1 LPSSPAPYADAQAN
15 AVFQQQIAGAVEAAV
30 QQVAADTAPYG
41 AVVNRPAQ
49 QEQPAVMVSGV
60 AAFPGCYQL
69 VMHVVV
75 PQRQAIDDQLQELQ
89 QQIQCAAQGVLDTY
103 YVSTDCSLLSTQLQP
118 ALPEL
123 SVATAA
129 PAAVVAAVLAAD
141 NAQAGA
147 ALRLTGAVAAAAA
160 AGVYMHPVAVALPD
174 CSSGSSGTL
183 EGAAVLAASTM
194 NVCIGQQTVAQL
206 LQAGH
211 SSVRVAVTSPLPGA
225 APLMDDTWQLPTSTV
240 AVSEDGAVLLRLQL
254 CSLEGT
260 SANQQRPVVLSIVV
274 LAASTPVDKPI
285 AAPADIPPS
294 GQDNSS
300 SDHPHAAVL
309 AKLPLLVLPPAA
321 AAELQALCT
330 GLTAEQGL
338 SPAAAYQEVLPLLQD
353 LAVVLTHDESSSM
366 HPAGS
371 GQSSQHA
378 LLQPLMAALLACFEQ
393 QGMVHCPELL
403 QGLAAATDA
412 AAPLQLAAVK
422 ISVEQQGSAAATA
435 ETSLIATGA
444 ATGSAT
450 GSGVQTSVVSAE
462 LLMLGRLASLSSHGS
477 GSSGSSGKG
486 SSFSNSNTAVSS
498 KLTGS
503 SSYETM
509 SSSQDAEADLP
520 TAQPHQA
527 RQMALAGTTLE
538 LGFRSLVFGFP
549 AGVEAAY
556 LAYKSEV
563 LRNSDFLS
571 MLSYS
576 AGLFASSLKMACA
589 VMSSSAVQARV
600 TALRAGFLIIHV
612 ITHAL
617 MWAAS
622 TGAVPRLIA
631 LQQWR
636 NTVLVGG
643 VTLAL
648 CMFAGVALSE
658 GMCGTA
664 GVAALQGNK
673 PSAYWVFMVYRHL
686 VQPTRLR
693 IGVLPL
699 LLLAAEFL
707 IVDTVFV
714 RPRLLWLGPNATAL
728 LLVSV
733 QLGIAAALEVSV
745 RRSFLQ
751 SLRQR

>member
-15 AVFQQQIAGAVEAAV
+15 AVFQQQIAGAVEVAV
-30 QQVAADTAPYG
+30 QQVAADAAPCG
-41 AVVNRPAQ
+41 AVDNRPAE

-69 VMHVVV
+69 VMHKVA
-75 PQRQAIDDQLQELQ
+75 PQGQAMGSQLQELQ

-103 YVSTDCSLLSTQLQP
+103 YGSTDCSLLSTQLQL

-123 SVATAA
+123 SVATASCSAA

-160 AGVYMHPVAVALPD
+160 AGVYMQPVAVALPD
-174 CSSGSSGTL
+174 CSSSSSGML
-183 EGAAVLAASTM
+183 EGAAVLAASTI
-194 NVCIGQQTVAQL
+194 NVCIAQPTVVQL

-211 SSVRVAVTSPLPGA
+211 SSVRVVVTSQLPGA
-225 APLMDDTWQLPTSTV
+225 APLMDDTWQLPTSAV
-240 AVSEDGAVLLRLQL
+240 AASEDVTFPLRLQSS
-254 CSLEGT
+254 SLEGT
-260 SANQQRPVVLSIVV
+260 SANQQQPVVLSVV
-274 LAASTPVDKPI
+274 VVAASTPVDKPT
-285 AAPADIPPS
+285 AAPADNPPS

-309 AKLPLLVLPPAA
+309 AKLPLLLLPPAA
-321 AAELQALCT
+321 AAELQGLCT

-338 SPAAAYQEVLPLLQD
+338 APAAAYQEVLPLLQD
-353 LAVVLTHDESSSM
+353 LAVVLTRNGSSLM
-366 HPAGS
+366 HSASNAGF
-371 GQSSQHA
+371 SQHA
-378 LLQPLMAALLACFEQ
+378 LLRPLVAAVLACFEQ
-393 QGMVHCPELL
+393 QGMVHCMQLL
-403 QGLAAATDA
+403 QAV
-412 AAPLQLAAVK
+412 APQQLAHVTNSAEHQESAVA
-422 ISVEQQGSAAATA
+422 VT
-435 ETSLIATGA
+435 ETDLLARAGA
-444 ATGSAT
+444 GAGSAT
-450 GSGVQTSVVSAE
+450 GSSVQHSTGSAGVP
-462 LLMLGRLASLSSHGS
+462 MLGRLASLSSH
-477 GSSGSSGKG
+477 SSGSSGKS

-509 SSSQDAEADLP
+509 SSSQEGDADSP
-520 TAQPHQA
+520 TRQRQA
-527 RQMALAGTTLE
+527 TQAEFGSSAVGSGF
-538 LGFRSLVFGFP
+538 GFRTLVFGFP
-549 AGVEAAY
+549 AGLEAAY

-576 AGLFASSLKMACA
+576 AGLFASSLKMVCA

-622 TGAVPRLIA
+622 TGAVPQLIA

-648 CMFAGVALSE
+648 CMFVGVAFCK
-658 GMCGTA
+658 GVWGTA

-673 PSAYWVFMVYRHL
+673 PNAYWVFMGYRHL

-693 IGVLPL
+693 IGLLPSVLL
-699 LLLAAEFL
+699 VAEFL
-707 IVDTVFV
+707 AVDTVFV
-714 RPRLLWLGPNATAL
+714 RPRLPWLGPSATAL
-728 LLVSV
+728 LLVSA
-733 QLGIAAALEVSV
+733 QLGIAAALELSV
-745 RRSFLQ
+745 QRSFLQ
-751 SLRQR
+751 SLRQRQ